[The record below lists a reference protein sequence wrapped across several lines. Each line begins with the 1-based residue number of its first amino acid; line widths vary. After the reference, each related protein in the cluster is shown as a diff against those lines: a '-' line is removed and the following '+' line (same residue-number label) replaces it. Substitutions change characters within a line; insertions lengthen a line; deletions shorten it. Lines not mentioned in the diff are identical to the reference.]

1 MIKEIM
7 IPVAAFAVTATG
19 VSAFNPDALDRV
31 DVAITDNQ
39 VAALEEAHALRQA
52 GADRSEIKEVLEATG
67 LDRETMKEI
76 RSAVHEVQQETREA
90 VKAAVAAEDYQAFL
104 EVAPDRLL
112 TAIASESDFA
122 LLLEAAELR
131 AAGDKEGA
139 QDIMSELGIEKPDRE
154 GKGLRGGERGERT
167 ER

>member
-1 MIKEIM
+1 M

-76 RSAVHEVQQETREA
+76 RSAVHEAQQETREA
-90 VKAAVAAEDYQAFL
+90 VKAAVAAVAAEDYQAFL